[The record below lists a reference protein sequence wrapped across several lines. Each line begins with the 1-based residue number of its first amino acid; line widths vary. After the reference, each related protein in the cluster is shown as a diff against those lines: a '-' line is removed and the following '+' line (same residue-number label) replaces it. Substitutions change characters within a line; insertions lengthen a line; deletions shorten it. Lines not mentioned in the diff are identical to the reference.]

1 MEKQKNSNPGMQQ
14 IIDILRPFRT
24 EATIN
29 YASLKQVMEFVT
41 RIEKRS
47 RSKKIEHDVKLIRA
61 LIKPMMLPAE
71 EKETEEKEKQHIE
84 AMKYWLGPNY
94 KRDEAMKYWLG
105 RMDE

>member
-1 MEKQKNSNPGMQQ
+1 MVKQKNVNPGVKQ

-71 EKETEEKEKQHIE
+71 EKEKQHIE

-94 KRDEAMKYWLG
+94 NRDEAMKYWLG

>member
-41 RIEKRS
+41 RIEKTQS
-47 RSKKIEHDVKLIRA
+47 L
-61 LIKPMMLPAE
+61 
-71 EKETEEKEKQHIE
+71 KENRT
-84 AMKYWLGPNY
+84 
-94 KRDEAMKYWLG
+94 
-105 RMDE
+105 